1 MLGDL
6 VIVVLVVF
14 CKMGAMPDIKVQ
26 LMHEKTPSKEK
37 SYELWIDVC
46 LSHYVYKVTKPS
58 DSKRQTFPKKR
69 GFLNSNWI

>member
-6 VIVVLVVF
+6 VVVVLVVF

-46 LSHYVYKVTKPS
+46 LSHYTKLPNHQIQRDKLS
-58 DSKRQTFPKKR
+58 LKNEDWTSCFM
-69 GFLNSNWI
+69 